1 MMINSIYGHPDEAM
15 LLEQDTF
22 KSKMHRMG
30 TVQNMPIC
38 IDEITNMPNE
48 EVSNLA
54 YISTQGRG
62 RNRMM
67 SQSNSERI
75 NNTTW
80 ALILWTSGNRSVH
93 DVLYSMK
100 TFPEGELMRVV
111 EINIPRDNTMTKE
124 ETDELWGMMFE
135 NFGVAGEKYMEYVVA
150 HQESIKERIKQVQ
163 AKFDQDAGLTQRER
177 FYSALAAV
185 AIVGGM
191 ISKKLGLHDIEMAPV
206 YQWAID
212 YFMMAKGAVKP
223 NSMNPLDQLGIYLNE
238 HNQSLLVINSEIDSR
253 THIEQAPLQMPHRE
267 LLTRYEP
274 DTKLLFIST
283 KHFRDWCTK
292 NQASYKA
299 ISESLAKDGVAKLG
313 VKKRLARGTKL
324 NTPAINTIVIDTR
337 QVDGFDMKEFTPNDG
352 DTE

>member
-1 MMINSIYGHPDEAM
+1 
-15 LLEQDTF
+15 
-22 KSKMHRMG
+22 
-30 TVQNMPIC
+30 
-38 IDEITNMPNE
+38 
-48 EVSNLA
+48 
-54 YISTQGRG
+54 
-62 RNRMM
+62 
-67 SQSNSERI
+67 
-75 NNTTW
+75 
-80 ALILWTSGNRSVH
+80 
-93 DVLYSMK
+93 MK

-135 NFGVAGEKYMEYVVA
+135 NYGVAAEKYMEYVVA

-292 NQASYKA
+292 NQASYKS

-337 QVDGFDMKEFTPNDG
+337 QVDGFHMEEFIPNDG

>member
-1 MMINSIYGHPDEAM
+1 MTGVQTCALPILLKFTNLKGVQIHLTDDGSGTGKTTIEMMINSIFGHPDETM
-15 LLEQDTF
+15 LLEQDKF

-30 TVQNMPIC
+30 TIQNMPAC

-54 YISTQGRG
+54 YIGTQGRG

-111 EINIPRDNTMTKE
+111 EINIPRDNSMSKE
-124 ETDELWGMMFE
+124 ETDELWGMMFD
-135 NFGVAGEKYMEYVVA
+135 NYGVAGEKYMDYVVA
-150 HQESIKERIKQVQ
+150 HQDEIKEMIKQIQ

-185 AIVGGM
+185 AIAGGR
-191 ISKKLGLHDIEMAPV
+191 ISKRLGLHDIELAGV
-206 YQWAID
+206 YQWAVD
-212 YFMMAKGAVKP
+212 YFKATKNNIKPQGA
-223 NSMNPLDQLGIYLNE
+223 SPLDQLGIYLNE
-238 HNQSLLVINSEIDSR
+238 HNQNLLVINSEVDSR

-274 DTKLLFIST
+274 EIGRA
-283 KHFRDWCTK
+283 H
-292 NQASYKA
+292 
-299 ISESLAKDGVAKLG
+299 V
-313 VKKRLARGTKL
+313 
-324 NTPAINTIVIDTR
+324 
-337 QVDGFDMKEFTPNDG
+337 
-352 DTE
+352 